1 MHNWSETYGWM
12 NMKTVSQW
20 VICDFDNK
28 IISLKGTETI
38 LLIIKT
44 KELVTSAKVSYIMA
58 KAQNLS

>member
-20 VICDFDNK
+20 VICEFDK

-44 KELVTSAKVSYIMA
+44 KELVTSAKASYIMA
-58 KAQNLS
+58 KAENLT